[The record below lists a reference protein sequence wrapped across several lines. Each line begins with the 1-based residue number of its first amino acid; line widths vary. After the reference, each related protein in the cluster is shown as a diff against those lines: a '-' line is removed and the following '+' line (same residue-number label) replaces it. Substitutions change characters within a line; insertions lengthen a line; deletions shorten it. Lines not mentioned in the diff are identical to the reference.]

1 MGMKIDILCVGKIKE
16 EYFRNAIDEYK
27 KRLSRYADVEIIEVA
42 DDATDDAQAP
52 LREGERLVKKIS
64 DNAYVIALAIN
75 GKKYTSENFARYI
88 SDLAVTGNSH
98 IQFIIGG
105 SMGLSE
111 EVLSRCDS
119 KLSFSDM
126 TFPHQLMRVLF
137 LEQLYRAFKI
147 IKNEP
152 YHK

>member
-1 MGMKIDILCVGKIKE
+1 MKIDILCVGKIKE

-42 DDATDDAQAP
+42 DEATDDAQAP
-52 LREGERLVKKIS
+52 AREGERLIKKIS
-64 DNAYVIALAIN
+64 DSAYVIALAIK
-75 GKKYTSENFARYI
+75 GKKYTSESFSQYI
-88 SDLAVTGNSH
+88 SDLAITGNSH

-105 SMGLSE
+105 SMGLSD
-111 EVLSRCDS
+111 EVLGWCDS